1 MGRITPSYRQLY
13 QKAIME
19 LRARYRSSL
28 VDPELKEAFDSLQ
41 KEAWNPEQ
49 SAMGNSTPT
58 IPTVL
63 DGLNL
68 TANVHNRKLIEMLK
82 RKIEEK
88 DRTIGELMGRLEDME
103 KGIIPKSKS

>member
-1 MGRITPSYRQLY
+1 MGRITPSFRILY
-13 QKAIME
+13 EKTIRE

-28 VDPELKEAFDSLQ
+28 VDLGLKEAFDFMQ

-58 IPTVL
+58 LPTVL

-68 TANVHNRKLIEMLK
+68 TANVHNRKLIELLN

-88 DRTIGELMGRLEDME
+88 D
-103 KGIIPKSKS
+103 GII